1 MTVRITDRNCFM
13 RLSMV
18 EGPEWVKDQLNTQ
31 AHVADDACSGQCTY
45 VNALRAWAALK
56 AEIDFPWGD
65 DLIIYGRG
73 GYNRYAVRE
82 ATGVVYF
89 IRSLARVPS
98 EVQKA
103 IDAGFDVM

>member
-1 MTVRITDRNCFM
+1 MTVRITDRDCFT
-13 RLSMV
+13 RLARV
-18 EGPEWVKDQLNTQ
+18 EGPEWVKDQLNAQ
-31 AHVADDACSGQCTY
+31 SYVASGTRSGQCTY

-65 DLIIYGRG
+65 DLVIYGLG

-82 ATGVVYF
+82 ATGIVYF
-89 IRSLARVPS
+89 LRGLARVPS

-103 IDAGFDVM
+103 IDAGFDVL